1 MDLDRRDDE
10 GERAAATKEHGTL
23 RASRRKND
31 QDHGGAGLLVAMLFI
46 WLGKL
51 TLGATT
57 GQNNFKCLTQRRRPV
72 AGDPG
77 LYAGRGNR
85 LNGGPICRSFSRFES
100 ILSKISQNPLLA
112 AKCQSVL
119 WSGFESKGWYLGDE
133 LVLNRR
139 KQANSLIDPE

>member
-57 GQNNFKCLTQRRRPV
+57 GQKNFKYLTQ
-72 AGDPG
+72 
-77 LYAGRGNR
+77 
-85 LNGGPICRSFSRFES
+85 
-100 ILSKISQNPLLA
+100 
-112 AKCQSVL
+112 
-119 WSGFESKGWYLGDE
+119 
-133 LVLNRR
+133 
-139 KQANSLIDPE
+139 